1 MVCPR
6 CNAAWD
12 QSKQACTRCGFAV
25 RPQRRTTSAA
35 EPDIRQPPVNRV
47 SESFGPENFPGAEPA
62 RRVHSVRPATSGPAG
77 GPRTPIPPAFGE
89 GQAESEAQFRQE
101 RPFRVKFYKERVS
114 SEESG
119 TVVQEDPRSTR
130 STDALTWDASTA
142 PEPPRKPGSATQH
155 IHNRERQRRTQ
166 APHQPEPASEQQGA
180 PRLKPGMLLYSNR
193 YRLSECLAQQTW
205 QAGASETQWLAQDAR
220 RGGALVRLAEVV
232 LPERDSALKQ
242 SIIRSAT
249 MALHAVG
256 RHTHV
261 PTLLDVFNDQE
272 RTFFVFEH
280 VEGESLFAR
289 MRRLGHF
296 LAEPEVIECCLQVTG
311 VLEFLEQQSPPLVHG
326 LLRPENIIVGRTRS
340 HYILTNFSVILAG
353 GATQFVSGSA
363 RSQLSP
369 YAAPEFSHG
378 VIDARSDIYS
388 LIATAYYLLTGS
400 VPVRSNGSIMHARRL
415 NPHISAPFEA
425 ILAKG
430 LYSGQ
435 GLRPDI
441 SQRYQ
446 HASELRQALL
456 MQHTV
461 SGTLTPAPPQPPSEE
476 RQPPTPP
483 TPPISASE
491 NTLRNHPALQS
502 LVANLDLDKEERVL
516 LLPEPENLPP
526 LLESNDYQRA
536 LVLLCGL
543 LLCLATVIVVTRGW
557 M

>member
-6 CNAAWD
+6 CNAVWD
-12 QSKQACTRCGFAV
+12 QSEQACTRCGFAV
-25 RPQRRTTSAA
+25 RPLRRSTSAA
-35 EPDIRQPPVNRV
+35 ELDSRQQPVNRV
-47 SESFGPENFPGAEPA
+47 SESFGPENFPAA
-62 RRVHSVRPATSGPAG
+62 AQRRAHSPRPQTSEPAG

-89 GQAESEAQFRQE
+89 GQVEGAAQFRQE
-101 RPFRVKFYKERVS
+101 RPFRVKFYKEEIPSR
-114 SEESG
+114 ENG
-119 TVVQEDPRSTR
+119 TLAQEDPRSTR
-130 STDALTWDASTA
+130 STDALAWDASTA
-142 PEPPRKPGSATQH
+142 QAPPRKPGSAAH
-155 IHNRERQRRTQ
+155 HSHSREGRARAH
-166 APHQPEPASEQQGA
+166 APHQAEPAPERQG
-180 PRLKPGMLLYSNR
+180 PRRLKPGMLLYSNR
-193 YRLSECLAQQTW
+193 YRLSESLGQQTW
-205 QAGASETQWLAQDAR
+205 LAGASEAQWLAQDAR
-220 RGGALVRLAEVV
+220 RGGALVRLTEAV

-242 SIIRSAT
+242 SVIRSAT

-280 VEGESLFAR
+280 TEGESLLAR

-296 LAEPEVIECCLQVTG
+296 LAEPEVLECCLQMSEI
-311 VLEFLEQQSPPLVHG
+311 LEFLEQQSPPLVHG
-326 LLRPENIIVGRTRS
+326 MLRPENIIVGRTRS

-353 GATQFVSGSA
+353 GATQFVSGSP

-378 VIDARSDIYS
+378 VIDARSDSYS
-388 LIATAYYLLTGS
+388 LIATAYHLLTGS
-400 VPVRSNGSIMHARRL
+400 VPTRSNGSITYARRL
-415 NPHISAPFEA
+415 NPNISAPLET

-456 MQHTV
+456 MQHSV
-461 SGTLTPAPPQPPSEE
+461 SGTLTPAPPQPPIEE
-476 RQPPTPP
+476 RQPPAPP
-483 TPPISASE
+483 APTLSESE
-491 NTLRNHPALQS
+491 NALRNHPALQS
-502 LVANLDLDKEERVL
+502 LAANLDLDKEERVL
-516 LLPEPENLPP
+516 LLPEPEELPP

-536 LVLLCGL
+536 LALICVL
-543 LLCLATVIVVTRGW
+543 LLCLAMVIVVTRGW
-557 M
+557 V